1 MLDDFII
8 QRTKVYHLR
17 WGWGHG
23 LAVDQM
29 FGSLES
35 IVYHV
40 FKATVTGFGGKVDGK
55 SQLVSQVVGIVDCQ
69 QL

>member
-1 MLDDFII
+1 
-8 QRTKVYHLR
+8 
-17 WGWGHG
+17 
-23 LAVDQM
+23 M

-55 SQLVSQVVGIVDCQ
+55 SQLLSQVVGIVDCQ